1 MTLLEVCDRVNA
13 TLVIKR
19 LNMREGA
26 NVKYTVNMQGA
37 IYYGEESIERGFV
50 GVFPKKPLV
59 INEDV
64 NIAIQEL
71 CDRISNTTIKCGH
84 STLDVGKVEK
94 GNFCIMGV
102 W

>member
-1 MTLLEVCDRVNA
+1 MTLLEVCDEVDA

-19 LNMREGA
+19 LNMRKGA
-26 NVKYTVNMQGA
+26 SVKYTVNMQGA
-37 IYYGEESIERGFV
+37 IYYGGEFVERRFV

-64 NIAIQEL
+64 NVALQEL
-71 CDRISNTTIKCGH
+71 CDRISNTQVKCGH
-84 STLDVGKVEK
+84 NILDVGKVVK